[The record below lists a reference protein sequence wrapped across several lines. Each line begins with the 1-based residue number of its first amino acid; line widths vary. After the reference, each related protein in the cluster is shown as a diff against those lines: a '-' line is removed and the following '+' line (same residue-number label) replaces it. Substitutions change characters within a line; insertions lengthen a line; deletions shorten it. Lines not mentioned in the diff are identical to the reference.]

1 MFKVKAQ
8 LSIEYFVSL
17 VLFVMFVAYLIFQ
30 LMTFTPQYLNEI
42 KTESL
47 RSEAYQISELLIN
60 DPGEPANWQT
70 AADSSIRRIG
80 LLDDS
85 RNKTNLLS
93 QNKVDAL
100 RSKCSNYDNVKKWID
115 TENQFS
121 LLIVDK
127 TGIVQTVDCGPTV
140 VTMRITNVTIRRTV
154 AFNSGGYGELILN
167 LW

>member
-1 MFKVKAQ
+1 MKAQ
-8 LSIEYFVSL
+8 LSIEYFVSMI
-17 VLFVMFVAYLIFQ
+17 LFVMFVAYIIFQ
-30 LMTFTPQYLNEI
+30 LMTFTPNYLNEI

-47 RSEAYQISELLIN
+47 RSEAYQISELLVN

-70 AADSSIRRIG
+70 VADSSIKRLG

-93 QNKVDAL
+93 KTKVDAL
-100 RSKCSNYDNVKKWID
+100 RSKCGNYENVKKWVD

-127 TGIVQTVDCGPTV
+127 TGIVGTVDCRPTA
-140 VTMRITNVTIRRTV
+140 ITTRAINTTIRRVV
-154 AFNSGGYGELILN
+154 AFDSGGYGELILHV
-167 LW
+167 W